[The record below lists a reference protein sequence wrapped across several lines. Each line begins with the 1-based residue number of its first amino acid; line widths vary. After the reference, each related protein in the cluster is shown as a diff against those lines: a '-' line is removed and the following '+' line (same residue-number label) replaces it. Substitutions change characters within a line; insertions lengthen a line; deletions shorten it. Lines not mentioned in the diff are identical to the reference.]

1 MLWPRSKEET
11 SEYVPHE
18 KGEEARDDLEEEKSI
33 TRLLLVERTSD
44 AEERVD
50 ACVMVVPALELV
62 VLIFEVRQA
71 VSWAPDDPE
80 QLGERENEVEDLRNE
95 EEKHRLAKV
104 PKNANNCKS
113 HPSEVAVRVAD
124 EYFRGERVV
133 LHQRER
139 GHQEWYDYR
148 H

>member
-1 MLWPRSKEET
+1 M
-11 SEYVPHE
+11 
-18 KGEEARDDLEEEKSI
+18 EEEKSI
-33 TRLLLVERTSD
+33 TCLLLVQRTSD

-50 ACVMVVPALELV
+50 ACVMVVPAFELV
-62 VLIFEVRQA
+62 VLIFEVWQT

-80 QLGERENEVEDLRNE
+80 QLGDRENEVEDLRDE
-95 EEKHRLAKV
+95 EEKHRLAEV

-124 EYFRGERVV
+124 EYFGRKRVV
-133 LHQRER
+133 LHQCER
-139 GHQEWYDYR
+139 CHQEWYDYR

>member
-1 MLWPRSKEET
+1 
-11 SEYVPHE
+11 
-18 KGEEARDDLEEEKSI
+18 
-33 TRLLLVERTSD
+33 
-44 AEERVD
+44 
-50 ACVMVVPALELV
+50 MVVPALELV
-62 VLIFEVRQA
+62 VLIFEVRQT

-113 HPSEVAVRVAD
+113 HPGEVAVRVPD
-124 EYFRGERVV
+124 EYFGGKRVV

-139 GHQEWYDYR
+139 RHQEWYDYR